1 MTLVTALLAF
11 IAGIACGLA
20 LRPGLDRRRKLRRAF
35 RAARVKRVSQEQL
48 QPQIEGEF
56 VMPRDYYLAGRKERG
71 SLAEGFGL
79 KSAAGGAA
87 GAGKQADPDPSRIPT
102 PRDYYERETPED
114 EGLLSEGFGLKRQG
128 EGQA

>member
-11 IAGIACGLA
+11 LAGIACGLA

-48 QPQIEGEF
+48 QPRIEGEF

-79 KSAAGGAA
+79 KASAATGGAD
-87 GAGKQADPDPSRIPT
+87 KHADPDPSRIPT